1 MPQREER
8 HPSYF
13 PCIVLG
19 VTFTAFFAFVE
30 LMMMQRFLQ
39 TQYYDLTELFFLSG
53 LAILPILICI
63 IPLILFKYRW
73 PTIFLSAIPITTFGV
88 VLLGLDVIFAESIGL
103 KTLHVFLWGVLW
115 GILFMILHVLFPKL
129 QTRS

>member
-13 PCIVLG
+13 PSMVLG
-19 VTFTAFFAFVE
+19 VTFTVLFVLVE
-30 LMMMQRFLQ
+30 LMIMQHFLQ
-39 TQYYDLTELFFLSG
+39 TQYHDITELFFLSG
-53 LAILPILICI
+53 LAVLPTVICI

-73 PTIFLSAIPITTFGV
+73 PTIFLSAIPIATFGV
-88 VLLGLDVIFAESIGL
+88 VLLGLDFIFAESIGL
-103 KTLHVFLWGVLW
+103 KILHVFLWGVLW
-115 GILFMILHVLFPKL
+115 GILFLILQVLFPKL